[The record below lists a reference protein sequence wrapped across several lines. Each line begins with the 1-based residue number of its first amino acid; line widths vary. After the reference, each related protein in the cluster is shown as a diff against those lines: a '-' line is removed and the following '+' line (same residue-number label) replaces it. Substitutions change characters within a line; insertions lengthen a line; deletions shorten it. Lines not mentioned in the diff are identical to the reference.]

1 MEIDRAR
8 GAVVILRASGPAAV
22 PAWLQDE
29 DASERLRDGSFV
41 VPAGIHRIGDS
52 TYAVRC
58 ITDAIAGDVS
68 FHDDARGLRWSR
80 FSPIASKPRV
90 EANGP
95 FGRFPA
101 YDLDYETC
109 VSAVGLWVPLAKV
122 TERRASQTVEEARK
136 QLAATRLPAP
146 DEDLVESSGVQHR
159 NVVIVRGAPKALP
172 KEFVVLYR
180 LPDGT
185 VLGVGPRNRGWVD
198 WLKRNVPLES
208 LRLMKGPVSDSFL
221 KEVTSFEMLDAACR
235 LQGQPLLVMKPS

>member
-8 GAVVILRASGPAAV
+8 GAVVILRASGPSTV
-22 PAWLQDE
+22 PAWLHGE
-29 DASERLRDGSFV
+29 EASERLRDGSFV
-41 VPAGIHRIGDS
+41 VPAGLHRIGDS

-58 ITDAIAGDVS
+58 ITEAISGDLS
-68 FHDDARGLRWSR
+68 FHHDERGLRWTR
-80 FSPIASKPRV
+80 FSPIASKLRV
-90 EANGP
+90 EANGE

-122 TERRASQTVEEARK
+122 TARRSTQTVEEARK
-136 QLAATRLPAP
+136 QLAATRLPPP
-146 DEDLVESSGVQHR
+146 DEERVESGVQHR

-235 LQGQPLLVMKPS
+235 LQGQPLLVMKSS

>member
-1 MEIDRAR
+1 MPADRAR
-8 GAVVILRASGPAAV
+8 GAVVILRASSSATV
-22 PAWLQDE
+22 PEWLRD
-29 DASERLRDGSFV
+29 DAESERLRDGSFV
-41 VPAGIHRIGDS
+41 LPAGLHRIGD
-52 TYAVRC
+52 TAYAVKC
-58 ITDAIAGDVS
+58 IAEAISGDLS
-68 FHDDARGLRWSR
+68 FHQDQRGLRWLR

-109 VSAVGLWVPLAKV
+109 VSAVGLWVPLEKV
-122 TERRASQTVEEARK
+122 TARRSTQTMEEARK
-136 QLAATRLPAP
+136 KLAVSPLPPP
-146 DEDLVESSGVQHR
+146 DDELVESGVQHR
-159 NVVIVRGAPKALP
+159 NVVIVRGAPKGLH
-172 KEFVVLYR
+172 KDFVVLYR

-198 WLKRNVPLES
+198 WLKKNVPLES

-235 LQGQPLLVMKPS
+235 LQGQPLLVMKPG